1 MSQPMLEIENLTKSG
16 EVKSTAHL
24 LPCRVH
30 HDGSIGPIDSF
41 WTPTDTEEGKKEAY
55 FRGRKLHAKAV
66 PLPSQFIGIVA
77 ERQAAVPQPTD
88 PYAPIDLEKEDDDDA
103 PPVDKMKALAEF
115 DEIMVWGHENVTNAA
130 DDTYVRSLEEW
141 VEASERIHSYEKDT
155 PAEAK

>member
-1 MSQPMLEIENLTKSG
+1 MNQSIAKCLGILT
-16 EVKSTAHL
+16 
-24 LPCRVH
+24 H
-30 HDGSIGPIDSF
+30 HP
-41 WTPTDTEEGKKEAY
+41 EGKKEAY

-66 PLPSQFIGIVA
+66 PLPSQFRGIVA

-141 VEASERIHSYEKDT
+141 VEASERVR
-155 PAEAK
+155 